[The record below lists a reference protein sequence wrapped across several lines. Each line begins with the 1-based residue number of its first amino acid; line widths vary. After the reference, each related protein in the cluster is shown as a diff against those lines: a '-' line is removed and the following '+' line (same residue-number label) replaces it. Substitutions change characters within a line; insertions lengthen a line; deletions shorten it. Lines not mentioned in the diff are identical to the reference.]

1 VDLDLVCA
9 AHKLLA
15 PLMIRR
21 LKKDVQKNL
30 PKKTVL
36 TIWCPI
42 TDYQRFW
49 YKKCLENSG
58 CANEIMVKS
67 DDATTAA
74 APASSGGGKNK
85 LMNLLMQLRKVVNH
99 PYMFPEADLNPQET
113 DDTIVTYSSKMMV
126 LDRILNKLKA
136 QGRRVLV
143 YSQFTTMLDV
153 IQDVSD
159 FRARLACVRARAQCV
174 VESLLCICVCL
185 SSVCASVCSED
196 VV

>member
-1 VDLDLVCA
+1 
-9 AHKLLA
+9 
-15 PLMIRR
+15 MIRR

-185 SSVCASVCSED
+185 SSVCARVCSED